1 MFVYINENLI
11 RQLLPTFLFLI
22 LFLILIA
29 TAPSSI
35 LSITGETSEK
45 LRYNILHDTYSVS
58 FLSVNQ
64 SRTGEQEIIP
74 KSNSFC
80 VNYDNRTMTIN
91 ICGGK
96 MDMTALHSIINNSTI
111 LNQTSPKN
119 WFLNANILIAK
130 GATLFVNSTDTD
142 WLKINSTAGT
152 AYSISTKG
160 NLLIDN
166 TKISSWNF
174 TNKSDT
180 LLNSKAQPRGY
191 LVVPW
196 DGTGHMNI
204 TNSNLSYLGY
214 DGGTN
219 TWGISYYAGD
229 GSIISNNSFS
239 FNYRGFHASDDAS
252 NIMLVNNTI
261 NNSYQHGILAHI
273 NSTNLQIYNNAIHNN
288 ANHGV
293 FCSELCKNILM
304 KNNSVYNNTG
314 NGIFLNRLTVGSEIE
329 NNTIYHNGDSGI
341 RVSNSSRNVI
351 ANNTIEG
358 NSFGVIIT
366 QSSYNNSIH
375 HNMIKGS
382 DLNGIYLYEN
392 SNDNTFKNNT
402 IIESIGNGIYV
413 QGKGT
418 SNNTFIKN
426 NVTRGSSYGIQ
437 FFNASNN
444 ILLDNTIYNNSNYN
458 YYGKSGSINTII
470 DTPFNNATLRFFD
483 DQSRFILQYTDNKII
498 GVSNKKIINTVY
510 PTNTTLLIKPFSKSI
525 ILDTYDMSVIPS
537 SNHVNITASTN
548 DFKSNEKY
556 KKWSEISPPG
566 LPITTKY
573 MIGGFEPNTQISIN
587 VNGSF
592 WNAYTSNSSGYI
604 TFLYDGYYTLKQ
616 FEAEANNKPAL
627 AAILFLVIIVIGLA
641 ILFVI
646 FKQRKRMN
654 KTLKHNIGQQK

>member
-1 MFVYINENLI
+1 M

-96 MDMTALHSIINNSTI
+96 MDMTALHSIINNSKI

-214 DGGTN
+214 GGGTN

-229 GSIISNNSFS
+229 GSIISNSSFS

-358 NSFGVIIT
+358 NSFGIIIT

-426 NVTRGSSYGIQ
+426 NITRGSSYGIQ

-548 DFKSNEKY
+548 DFKTNEKY

-604 TFLYDGYYTLKQ
+604 TFLYDRYYTLKQ

-654 KTLKHNIGQQK
+654 KTLRHNIGQQK

>member
-1 MFVYINENLI
+1 M

-96 MDMTALHSIINNSTI
+96 MDMTALHSIINNSKI

-214 DGGTN
+214 GGGTN

-229 GSIISNNSFS
+229 GSIISNSSFS

-358 NSFGVIIT
+358 NSFGIIIT

-426 NVTRGSSYGIQ
+426 NITRGSSYGIQ

-548 DFKSNEKY
+548 DFKTNEKY

-604 TFLYDGYYTLKQ
+604 TFLYDGYYSLKQ

-654 KTLKHNIGQQK
+654 KTLRHNIGQQK

>member
-1 MFVYINENLI
+1 M

-96 MDMTALHSIINNSTI
+96 MDMTALHSIINNSKI

-214 DGGTN
+214 GGGTN

-470 DTPFNNATLRFFD
+470 DTLFNNATLRFFD

-604 TFLYDGYYTLKQ
+604 TFLYDRYYTLKQ

>member
-1 MFVYINENLI
+1 M

-96 MDMTALHSIINNSTI
+96 MDMTALHSIINNSKI

-214 DGGTN
+214 GGGTN

-366 QSSYNNSIH
+366 QSSYNNLIH

-418 SNNTFIKN
+418 SNNTFNKN

-458 YYGKSGSINTII
+458 YYGKSESINKII

-604 TFLYDGYYTLKQ
+604 TFLYDGYYSLKQ

>member
-1 MFVYINENLI
+1 
-11 RQLLPTFLFLI
+11 
-22 LFLILIA
+22 
-29 TAPSSI
+29 
-35 LSITGETSEK
+35 
-45 LRYNILHDTYSVS
+45 
-58 FLSVNQ
+58 
-64 SRTGEQEIIP
+64 
-74 KSNSFC
+74 
-80 VNYDNRTMTIN
+80 
-91 ICGGK
+91 
-96 MDMTALHSIINNSTI
+96 
-111 LNQTSPKN
+111 
-119 WFLNANILIAK
+119 LIAK
-130 GATLFVNSTDTD
+130 GATLFVNSTDTA

-152 AYSISTKG
+152 AYSIATKG

-196 DGTGHMNI
+196 DSTGQMNI

-214 DGGTN
+214 GSGKN

-261 NNSYQHGILAHI
+261 NNSYQHGIVAHI

-288 ANHGV
+288 ANHGI
-293 FCSELCKNILM
+293 FCSELCKSILM

-329 NNTIYHNGDSGI
+329 NNTIYHNGGSGI

-351 ANNTIEG
+351 ANNTIDG

-366 QSSYNNSIH
+366 RSSYDNSIH

-382 DLNGIYLYEN
+382 HLNGVYLHEN
-392 SNDNTFKNNT
+392 SSNNMFENNN
-402 IIESIGNGIYV
+402 IREAIGNGIFV
-413 QGKGT
+413 RGQGT

-426 NVTRGSSYGIQ
+426 NVTKGSSYGIQ

-470 DTPFNNATLRFFD
+470 DTLFNNATLRFFD
-483 DQSRFILQYTDNKII
+483 DQSRFILQYTNNKII

-510 PTNTTLLIKPFSKSI
+510 PTNTTLLIRPFSKSI
-525 ILDTYDMSVIPS
+525 ILDMYDMSVIPS
-537 SNHVNITASTN
+537 SNHVNITAFTN

-556 KKWSEISPPG
+556 KKWSEISPPA

-627 AAILFLVIIVIGLA
+627 AAILFLAIIVIGLA

-646 FKQRKRMN
+646 FKKRKRIN
-654 KTLKHNIGQQK
+654 KTPKT

>member
-1 MFVYINENLI
+1 M

-29 TAPSSI
+29 TAPSLI

-45 LRYNILHDTYSVS
+45 LRYLSHDTHSVS

-64 SRTGEQEIIP
+64 SRTGGQEIIP

-80 VNYDNRTMTIN
+80 ANYDNRTMTIN

-96 MDMTALHSIINNSTI
+96 MDMTALHSTINNSKI

-130 GATLFVNSTDTD
+130 GATLFVNSTNTA

-152 AYSISTKG
+152 AYSIATKG

-180 LLNSKAQPRGY
+180 LLNYKTQPRGY

-196 DGTGHMNI
+196 DSTGQMNI
-204 TNSNLSYLGY
+204 TNSNLNYLGY
-214 DGGTN
+214 GGGKN

-239 FNYRGFHASDDAS
+239 FNYRGFHASNDAL

-261 NNSYQHGILAHI
+261 NNSYQHGIVAHI

-288 ANHGV
+288 ANHGI

-314 NGIFLNRLTVGSEIE
+314 NGIFLNRLTEGSEIE
-329 NNTIYHNGDSGI
+329 NNTIYHNGGSGI
-341 RVSNSSRNVI
+341 RLSNSPRNVI
-351 ANNTIEG
+351 ANNTIDG

-366 QSSYNNSIH
+366 RSSFDNSIH

-382 DLNGIYLYEN
+382 HLNSIYLYEN
-392 SNDNTFKNNT
+392 SSNNTFKNNN
-402 IIESIGNGIYV
+402 IRESIGNDINV
-413 QGKGT
+413 QDKST

-426 NVTRGSSYGIQ
+426 NVTKGSSYGIQ

-470 DTPFNNATLRFFD
+470 DTLFNNATLRFFD
-483 DQSRFILQYTDNKII
+483 DQSRFILQYTNNKII

-510 PTNTTLLIKPFSKSI
+510 PTNTTLLIRPFSKSI
-525 ILDTYDMSVIPS
+525 ILDMYDMSVIPS
-537 SNHVNITASTN
+537 SNHVNITAFTN

-556 KKWSEISPPG
+556 KKWSEISPPA

-627 AAILFLVIIVIGLA
+627 AAILFLTIIVIGLA

-646 FKQRKRMN
+646 FKKRKRIN
-654 KTLKHNIGQQK
+654 KTPKHNIGQQK

>member
-1 MFVYINENLI
+1 M

-29 TAPSSI
+29 TAPSLI

-45 LRYNILHDTYSVS
+45 LRYLSHDTHSVS

-64 SRTGEQEIIP
+64 SRTGGQEIIP

-80 VNYDNRTMTIN
+80 ANYDNRTMTIN

-96 MDMTALHSIINNSTI
+96 MDMTALHSTINNSKI

-130 GATLFVNSTDTD
+130 GATLFVNSTNTA

-152 AYSISTKG
+152 AYSIATKG

-180 LLNSKAQPRGY
+180 LLNSKTQPRGY

-196 DGTGHMNI
+196 DSTGQMNI
-204 TNSNLSYLGY
+204 TNSNLNYLGY
-214 DGGTN
+214 GGGKN

-239 FNYRGFHASDDAS
+239 FNYRGFHASNDAL

-261 NNSYQHGILAHI
+261 NNSYQHGIVAHI

-288 ANHGV
+288 ANHGI

-314 NGIFLNRLTVGSEIE
+314 NGIFLNRLTEGSEIE
-329 NNTIYHNGDSGI
+329 NNTIYHNGGSGI
-341 RVSNSSRNVI
+341 RLSNSPRNVI
-351 ANNTIEG
+351 ANNTIDG

-366 QSSYNNSIH
+366 RSSFDNSIH

-382 DLNGIYLYEN
+382 HLNSIYLYEN
-392 SNDNTFKNNT
+392 SSNNTFKNNN
-402 IIESIGNGIYV
+402 IRESIGNGIFV
-413 QGKGT
+413 RGKGT

-426 NVTRGSSYGIQ
+426 NVTKGSSYGIQ

-470 DTPFNNATLRFFD
+470 DTLFNNATLRFFD
-483 DQSRFILQYTDNKII
+483 DQSRFILQYTNNKII
-498 GVSNKKIINTVY
+498 GVSNKTIINTVY
-510 PTNTTLLIKPFSKSI
+510 PTNTTLLIRPFSKGI
-525 ILDTYDMSVIPS
+525 ILDMYDMSVIPS
-537 SNHVNITASTN
+537 SNHVNITAFTN

-556 KKWSEISPPG
+556 KKWSEISPPA

-627 AAILFLVIIVIGLA
+627 AAILFLTIIVIGLA

-646 FKQRKRMN
+646 FKKRKRIN
-654 KTLKHNIGQQK
+654 KTPKHNIGQQK

>member
-1 MFVYINENLI
+1 M
-11 RQLLPTFLFLI
+11 
-22 LFLILIA
+22 LIA
-29 TAPSSI
+29 TAPSLM
-35 LSITGETSEK
+35 LSITGEASEIFHYK
-45 LRYNILHDTYSVS
+45 LHDTYSVS
-58 FLSVNQ
+58 FLPVNQ
-64 SRTGEQEIIP
+64 SRTGEQEITA

-96 MDMTALHSIINNSTI
+96 MDMTELDSIINNSKI

-142 WLKINSTAGT
+142 WLKINSTAGR
-152 AYSISTKG
+152 AYSIATKG

-174 TNKSDT
+174 TNNSDT
-180 LLNSKAQPRGY
+180 LLNSISQPRGY

-196 DGTGHMNI
+196 DSTGHMNI

-214 DGGTN
+214 GGVKD

-252 NIMLVNNTI
+252 NIMLLNNTI
-261 NNSYQHGILAHI
+261 NNSYQHGIVALI
-273 NSTNLQIYNNAIHNN
+273 NSTNLQVYNNAIHNN
-288 ANHGV
+288 ANHGI

-314 NGIFLNRLTVGSEIE
+314 NGIFLNKLTVGSEIE
-329 NNTIYHNGDSGI
+329 NNTIYHNGGSG
-341 RVSNSSRNVI
+341 VTLSNSSRNVI
-351 ANNTIEG
+351 ANNTIDE
-358 NSFGVIIT
+358 NSYGVIIT
-366 QSSYNNSIH
+366 RSAYNNSIH
-375 HNMIKGS
+375 HNMIKDS
-382 DLNGIYLYEN
+382 HLNGIYLYEN
-392 SNDNTFKNNT
+392 STNNTFKNNT
-402 IIESIGNGIYV
+402 VRESIGNGIYV

-426 NVTRGSSYGIQ
+426 NVTKGSNYGIQ

-470 DTPFNNATLRFFD
+470 DTLFNNASLRFFD
-483 DQSRFILQYTDNKII
+483 DNSRFILQYTNNNII

-510 PTNTTLLIKPFSKSI
+510 PTNTTLLIMPFSKSI
-525 ILDTYDMSVIPS
+525 TLDMYDMSVIPS
-537 SNHVNITASTN
+537 SNHVNLTAFTN
-548 DFKSNEKY
+548 DFKSNENY
-556 KKWSEISPPG
+556 KKWSEISPSA

-573 MIGGFEPNTQISIN
+573 TIGGFEPNTQISIN

-592 WNAYTSNSSGYI
+592 WNAYTSNSTGYI

-627 AAILFLVIIVIGLA
+627 AAILFLAIIVIGLG

-646 FKQRKRMN
+646 FKKRKRIN
-654 KTLKHNIGQQK
+654 NTAKHNIG

>member
-1 MFVYINENLI
+1 MRE
-11 RQLLPTFLFLI
+11 LLPTFLFLI

-29 TAPSSI
+29 TAPSLI

-45 LRYNILHDTYSVS
+45 LRYLLNDTHSVS

-64 SRTGEQEIIP
+64 SRIGGQEIIP
-74 KSNSFC
+74 KNNSFC
-80 VNYDNRTMTIN
+80 ANYDNRTMTIN

-96 MDMTALHSIINNSTI
+96 MDMTELDSIINNSKI

-142 WLKINSTAGT
+142 WLKINSTAGR
-152 AYSISTKG
+152 AYSIATKG

-174 TNKSDT
+174 TNNSNT
-180 LLNSKAQPRGY
+180 LLNSIAQPRGY

-196 DGTGHMNI
+196 DSTGHMNI

-214 DGGTN
+214 GGVKD

-252 NIMLVNNTI
+252 NIMLLNNTI
-261 NNSYQHGILAHI
+261 NNSYQHGIVAHI
-273 NSTNLQIYNNAIHNN
+273 NSTNLQVYNNAIHNN
-288 ANHGV
+288 ANHGI

-329 NNTIYHNGDSGI
+329 NNTIYHNGGSGI

-351 ANNTIEG
+351 ANNTIDG
-358 NSFGVIIT
+358 NSYGVIIT
-366 QSSYNNSIH
+366 RSAYNNSIH
-375 HNMIKGS
+375 HNMIKDS
-382 DLNGIYLYEN
+382 HLNGIYLYEN
-392 SNDNTFKNNT
+392 STNNTFKNNT
-402 IIESIGNGIYV
+402 VRESIGNGIYV

-426 NVTRGSSYGIQ
+426 NVTKGLSYGIQ

-470 DTPFNNATLRFFD
+470 DTLFNNASLRFFD
-483 DQSRFILQYTDNKII
+483 DNSRFILQYTNNNII

-510 PTNTTLLIKPFSKSI
+510 PTNTTLLIMPFSKSI
-525 ILDTYDMSVIPS
+525 TLDMYDMSVIPS
-537 SNHVNITASTN
+537 SDHVNITAFTN

-556 KKWSEISPPG
+556 KKWSEISPPA

-592 WNAYTSNSSGYI
+592 WNAYTSNSTGYI

-627 AAILFLVIIVIGLA
+627 AAILFLAIIVIGLA

-646 FKQRKRMN
+646 IKKRKRIN
-654 KTLKHNIGQQK
+654 KTPKHNIG

>member
-1 MFVYINENLI
+1 M

-35 LSITGETSEK
+35 LSITGETSEE

-96 MDMTALHSIINNSTI
+96 MDMTALHSIVNNSKI

-214 DGGTN
+214 GGGTN

-375 HNMIKGS
+375 HNMINGS

-458 YYGKSGSINTII
+458 YYEKSGSINTII
-470 DTPFNNATLRFFD
+470 DTLFNNATLRFFD
-483 DQSRFILQYTDNKII
+483 DQSRFILQYTYNKII

-592 WNAYTSNSSGYI
+592 WNAYTSNSAGYI

>member
-1 MFVYINENLI
+1 M

-22 LFLILIA
+22 LFLMLIA
-29 TAPSSI
+29 TAPSLM
-35 LSITGETSEK
+35 LSITGEASEIFHYK
-45 LRYNILHDTYSVS
+45 LHDTYSVS
-58 FLSVNQ
+58 FFSVNQ
-64 SRTGEQEIIP
+64 SRTGEQEITA

-96 MDMTALHSIINNSTI
+96 MDMTELDSIINNSKI

-142 WLKINSTAGT
+142 WLKINSTAGR
-152 AYSISTKG
+152 AYSIATKG

-174 TNKSDT
+174 TNNSNT
-180 LLNSKAQPRGY
+180 LLNSIAQPRGY

-214 DGGTN
+214 GGVKD

-252 NIMLVNNTI
+252 NIMLLNNTI
-261 NNSYQHGILAHI
+261 NNSYQHGIVAHI
-273 NSTNLQIYNNAIHNN
+273 NSSNLQVYNNAIHNN
-288 ANHGV
+288 ANHGI

-329 NNTIYHNGDSGI
+329 NNTIYHNGGSG
-341 RVSNSSRNVI
+341 VTLSNSSRNII
-351 ANNTIEG
+351 ANNTIDG
-358 NSFGVIIT
+358 NSYGVIIT
-366 QSSYNNSIH
+366 RSAYNNSIH
-375 HNMIKGS
+375 HNMIKDS
-382 DLNGIYLYEN
+382 HLNGIYLYEN
-392 SNDNTFKNNT
+392 STNNTFKNNSVR
-402 IIESIGNGIYV
+402 ESIGNGIYV

-426 NVTRGSSYGIQ
+426 NVTKGSSYGIQ

-470 DTPFNNATLRFFD
+470 DTLFNNASLRFFD
-483 DQSRFILQYTDNKII
+483 DNSRFILQYTNNNII

-510 PTNTTLLIKPFSKSI
+510 PTNTTLLIMPFSKSI
-525 ILDTYDMSVIPS
+525 TLDMYDMSVIPS
-537 SNHVNITASTN
+537 SNYVNITAFTN
-548 DFKSNEKY
+548 DFKSNENY
-556 KKWSEISPPG
+556 KKWSEISPPA

-573 MIGGFEPNTQISIN
+573 TIGGFEPNTQISIN

-592 WNAYTSNSSGYI
+592 WNAYTSNSTGYI

-627 AAILFLVIIVIGLA
+627 AAILFLAIIVIGLG

-646 FKQRKRMN
+646 FKKRKRIN
-654 KTLKHNIGQQK
+654 NTAKHNIG

>member
-1 MFVYINENLI
+1 M

-96 MDMTALHSIINNSTI
+96 MDMTALHSIINNSKI

-214 DGGTN
+214 GGAKD

-358 NSFGVIIT
+358 NSFGIIIT

-426 NVTRGSSYGIQ
+426 NITRGSSYGIQ

-548 DFKSNEKY
+548 DFKTNEKY

-604 TFLYDGYYTLKQ
+604 TFLYDRYYTLKQ

-654 KTLKHNIGQQK
+654 KTLRHNIGQQK

>member
-1 MFVYINENLI
+1 MNIYM
-11 RQLLPTFLFLI
+11 RQGLPTFFFGLVAITPFFLI
-22 LFLILIA
+22 I
-29 TAPSSI
+29 
-35 LSITGETSEK
+35 SITAYTPEK
-45 LRYNILHDTYSVS
+45 FPYGLHDTQRISS
-58 FLSVNQ
+58 LSVNQ
-64 SRTGEQEIIP
+64 LREDDEQEILP

-80 VNYDNRTMTIN
+80 MNYDNRTMTIN
-91 ICGGK
+91 ICGGLV
-96 MDMTALHSIINNSTI
+96 DMTALHRVINNSKV

-130 GATLFVNSTDTD
+130 GATLFITSTDTD

-214 DGGTN
+214 GGVKD

-273 NSTNLQIYNNAIHNN
+273 NSTNLQIYNNTIHNN

-366 QSSYNNSIH
+366 RSSYNNSIH

-382 DLNGIYLYEN
+382 
-392 SNDNTFKNNT
+392 
-402 IIESIGNGIYV
+402 
-413 QGKGT
+413 
-418 SNNTFIKN
+418 
-426 NVTRGSSYGIQ
+426 
-437 FFNASNN
+437 
-444 ILLDNTIYNNSNYN
+444 
-458 YYGKSGSINTII
+458 
-470 DTPFNNATLRFFD
+470 
-483 DQSRFILQYTDNKII
+483 
-498 GVSNKKIINTVY
+498 
-510 PTNTTLLIKPFSKSI
+510 
-525 ILDTYDMSVIPS
+525 
-537 SNHVNITASTN
+537 H
-548 DFKSNEKY
+548 
-556 KKWSEISPPG
+556 
-566 LPITTKY
+566 
-573 MIGGFEPNTQISIN
+573 
-587 VNGSF
+587 
-592 WNAYTSNSSGYI
+592 
-604 TFLYDGYYTLKQ
+604 
-616 FEAEANNKPAL
+616 
-627 AAILFLVIIVIGLA
+627 
-641 ILFVI
+641 
-646 FKQRKRMN
+646 
-654 KTLKHNIGQQK
+654 

>member
-1 MFVYINENLI
+1 
-11 RQLLPTFLFLI
+11 
-22 LFLILIA
+22 
-29 TAPSSI
+29 
-35 LSITGETSEK
+35 
-45 LRYNILHDTYSVS
+45 
-58 FLSVNQ
+58 
-64 SRTGEQEIIP
+64 
-74 KSNSFC
+74 
-80 VNYDNRTMTIN
+80 
-91 ICGGK
+91 
-96 MDMTALHSIINNSTI
+96 
-111 LNQTSPKN
+111 
-119 WFLNANILIAK
+119 
-130 GATLFVNSTDTD
+130 
-142 WLKINSTAGT
+142 
-152 AYSISTKG
+152 
-160 NLLIDN
+160 
-166 TKISSWNF
+166 
-174 TNKSDT
+174 
-180 LLNSKAQPRGY
+180 
-191 LVVPW
+191 
-196 DGTGHMNI
+196 MNI

-214 DGGTN
+214 GGGKN

-239 FNYRGFHASDDAS
+239 FNYRGFHASNDAL

-261 NNSYQHGILAHI
+261 NNSYQHGIVAHI

-288 ANHGV
+288 ANHGI

-314 NGIFLNRLTVGSEIE
+314 NGIFLNRLTEGSEIE
-329 NNTIYHNGDSGI
+329 NNTIYHNGGSGI
-341 RVSNSSRNVI
+341 KLSNSSRNVI
-351 ANNTIEG
+351 ANNTIDG

-366 QSSYNNSIH
+366 QSSYDNSIH

-382 DLNGIYLYEN
+382 HLNGIYLYEN
-392 SNDNTFKNNT
+392 SSNNTFKNNN
-402 IIESIGNGIYV
+402 IRESIGNGIFV
-413 QGKGT
+413 RGKGT

-426 NVTRGSSYGIQ
+426 NVTKGSSYGIQ

-444 ILLDNTIYNNSNYN
+444 ILLDNTIYNNSDYN

-470 DTPFNNATLRFFD
+470 DTLFNNATLRFFD
-483 DQSRFILQYTDNKII
+483 DQSRFILQYTNNKII

-510 PTNTTLLIKPFSKSI
+510 PTNTTLLIRPFSKSI
-525 ILDTYDMSVIPS
+525 ILDMYDMSVIPS
-537 SNHVNITASTN
+537 SNHVNITAFTN

-556 KKWSEISPPG
+556 KKWSEISPPA

-627 AAILFLVIIVIGLA
+627 AAILFLAIIVIGLA

-646 FKQRKRMN
+646 FKKRKRIN
-654 KTLKHNIGQQK
+654 KTPKHNIS